1 MAVFA
6 RILQLLAK
14 YGGRAVDW
22 AKAHVQQVLTWI
34 NIGQAVDWIVQKI
47 KQILGIK

>member
-14 YGGRAVDW
+14 YGARAVEW
-22 AKAHVQQVLTWI
+22 AKAHVQQVLNWI
-34 NIGQAVDWIVQKI
+34 NIGQAIDWIIAKI